1 VTGQV
6 APANA
11 VRLLAHDDFRDR
23 RRRGRVVGT
32 ASPSGVMRHGRDPG
46 RSIAIDDDALRV
58 VSLIRA
64 GWGEATVSYGPYPV
78 EPGLAFAALVL
89 NGHNTAQHEPLGESL
104 IARAKRWMKGNE
116 DEPWPAHV
124 LAWARHGRR
133 AWTIRRF
140 RHWVAIDLA
149 TRRNTLQPLD
159 ENLSV
164 GIVPDH
170 TSRRPTT
177 EGCSFVMH
185 ATGAENGELWACTPA
200 GSRPVLRSVQNV
212 PLYLMVVVRRDT
224 VVFLAGSIADVR
236 GLPALPAVRP
246 LAVAPAVGLRSAYA
260 AIQQAVSGQIGFA
273 ADTRVW
279 DAAIADV
286 GEWLAGAALV
296 DESLAHLPAGS
307 SRTWA
312 PPVATGLLRVTAA
325 EGTDFVLD
333 WHGDGRGSR
342 MTCTV
347 RDGAI
352 TVARV
357 DDGDVTVLHGQV
369 LDATGDGI
377 DVQVVDDGSEIGV
390 FAQGQLVVRTAS
402 AIEGGGTE
410 ICVGLE
416 RGRFDAIEAYA
427 REVALPAALAF
438 EPPPAPRAAITV
450 IDETFD
456 GAPGDLDGRAVA
468 AGGAVWARAAGT
480 GRVLVGDGE
489 ARVDASATSP
499 LQGRTTYLLP
509 WQHSGAVELE
519 IEVTPPG
526 QGRGDGERGRAGVVF
541 WQDDDNA
548 VIVSTWLDDHYDGTS
563 MSSFFRLGGYEDL
576 YDAVWTNLGRRIS
589 WGRRYRLR
597 VVFDGMIYA
606 AYVDDELVLYRRLTD
621 VHPGQGPLRVNRV
634 GLVAN
639 WEWGTDTGSVFH
651 RFRARACDEAGED
664 RR

>member
-6 APANA
+6 VPAST
-11 VRLLAHDDFRDR
+11 VRLLAHDDFADR
-23 RRRGRVVGT
+23 RRRGRVIGS
-32 ASPSGVMRHGRDPG
+32 ASPSGVVRHGSDPG

-64 GWGEATVSYGPYPV
+64 GWGEATVSYGPYAADH
-78 EPGLAFAALVL
+78 GLAFAALVL

-104 IARAKRWMKGNE
+104 IARAKRWLKGNE
-116 DEPWPAHV
+116 TAPWPAHA
-124 LAWARHGRR
+124 LAWARRGRR

-149 TRRNTLQPLD
+149 TRRNTLQRLD

-164 GIVPDH
+164 GFLPSA

-200 GSRPVLRSVQNV
+200 GCLPVLRGVQNV
-212 PLYLMVVVRRDT
+212 PLYLMVVVRGDT
-224 VVFLAGSIADVR
+224 AVFLAGSVADVR

-246 LAVAPAVGLRSAYA
+246 LAVAPADRHGTVYA

-286 GEWLAGAALV
+286 GEWLEGAVLV
-296 DESLAHLPAGS
+296 DELLADLPAGS
-307 SRTWA
+307 SRTWT
-312 PPVATGLLRVTAA
+312 PSATSGLIRVTATSGA
-325 EGTDFVLD
+325 DFAID
-333 WHGDGRGSR
+333 WDGDGRGSH
-342 MTCTV
+342 MTCAV

-352 TVARV
+352 TVSRV
-357 DDGDVTVLHGQV
+357 DGGDGTVLHEQEVDAVGDELEVQV
-369 LDATGDGI
+369 LDDGTEVAIFAAGRLIVRTSSARDGDGA
-377 DVQVVDDGSEIGV
+377 EISV
-390 FAQGQLVVRTAS
+390 TLD
-402 AIEGGGTE
+402 
-410 ICVGLE
+410 
-416 RGRFDAIEAYA
+416 RGRLDAIVAYG
-427 REVALPAALAF
+427 RQVALPTALAF
-438 EPPPAPRAAITV
+438 QPPPAPRAANTV
-450 IDETFD
+450 IDDTFD
-456 GAPGDLDGRAVA
+456 GAPGHLDGRAA
-468 AGGAVWARAAGT
+468 GAGGPVWARAAGT
-480 GRVLVGDGE
+480 GRVIVGDGA
-489 ARVDASATSP
+489 ARVEASVTTP
-499 LQGRTTYLLP
+499 LDGRTAYLVP
-509 WQHSGAVELE
+509 WQHPGAVELE

-526 QGRGDGERGRAGVVF
+526 AGRGDGESGRAGVVF

-576 YDAVWTNLGRRIS
+576 YDAIWTNLGRRIS
-589 WGRRYRLR
+589 WGRPYRLR
-597 VVFDGMIYA
+597 VAFDGMIYA
-606 AYVDDELVLYRRLTD
+606 AYVDDELVLYRSLTD
-621 VHPGQGPLRVNRV
+621 VHPAQGPLRINRV